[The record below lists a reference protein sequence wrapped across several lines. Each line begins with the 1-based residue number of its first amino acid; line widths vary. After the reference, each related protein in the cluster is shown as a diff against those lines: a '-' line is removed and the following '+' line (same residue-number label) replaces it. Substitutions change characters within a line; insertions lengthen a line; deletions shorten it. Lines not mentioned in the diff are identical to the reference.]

1 MQQLANP
8 FDYTPEEKVE
18 FANYEKEA
26 RGGRPAAE
34 PAEEPADDNPVL
46 AEDAEPETR
55 EAAPHAPPPAPAD
68 DDDDDPIPA
77 DFSPKEQALY
87 ASSRK
92 ERKKRQELE
101 RKIAERDAAVAAERA
116 TMQERL
122 NVLTAIM
129 QGRQAEPEQAQPP
142 APQAPPSP
150 EDDIFEAFK
159 AEVAERQRLGQ
170 ETASI
175 KAQFEQL
182 AQRAEAERHQQAVA
196 QTVYRAEAEFQ
207 AKTPDYQAA
216 INHLRNARLQQ
227 LVMGGVPE
235 QAARERIVA
244 EAFQLATIALQRGL
258 DPAQF
263 AYDYSKSYGYQPPAP
278 AAQAT
283 PPTPPRNADG
293 KFKPSA
299 SEQIETAT
307 RAQKANTSLSAAPGS
322 AGPSG
327 PLDITQLTKMSDE
340 EFKAWVEKDIKSKNK
355 LSKSVRGLGA

>member
-1 MQQLANP
+1 MADALATTTEVSS
-8 FDYTPEEKVE
+8 DD
-18 FANYEKEA
+18 FAAQFAAYAAEA
-26 RGGRPAAE
+26 KSGKLPAAE
-34 PAEEPADDNPVL
+34 PRPEPEQEQEPEHPETPSAEAPEPDADLDDDDAPDTRTVSLRALKKEREKRQEAQRVL
-46 AEDAEPETR
+46 AE
-55 EAAPHAPPPAPAD
+55 
-68 DDDDDPIPA
+68 
-77 DFSPKEQALY
+77 K
-87 ASSRK
+87 
-92 ERKKRQELE
+92 
-101 RKIAERDAAVAAERA
+101 DAAYQKEMAVAN
-116 TMQERL
+116 ERL
-122 NVLTAIM
+122 NMLAALWSKT
-129 QGRQAEPEQAQPP
+129 GQAEPKADAP

-182 AQRAEAERHQQAVA
+182 AQRTEAERQQQAVA

-283 PPTPPRNADG
+283 PSTPPRSPDG

-299 SEQIETAT
+299 SEQIDTAT
-307 RAQKANTSLSAAPGS
+307 RAQKANASLSAAPGS

-327 PLDITQLTKMSDE
+327 PLDAAGLVKLSDE
-340 EFKAWVEKDIKSKNK
+340 EFLKYYESLGKEPNAKLARIK
-355 LSKSVRGLGA
+355 GL